1 MAVAKAQLEER
12 TSLEAQ
18 IKEAKRLIDALAP
31 EGLEALTTALGEQ
44 QAERKR
50 LDDSTDD
57 SILADAAEL
66 EAESRTL
73 TAARSNETDAR
84 PALDTARKA
93 DQEHVTKPTAIGRA
107 KERTAVH

>member
-1 MAVAKAQLEER
+1 MAGAKAQLEER

-57 SILADAAEL
+57 YILADAAEL

-73 TAARSNETDAR
+73 TAASSHEKDAR
-84 PALDTARKA
+84 TALDPAPKGRNRK
-93 DQEHVTKPTAIGRA
+93 VSR
-107 KERTAVH
+107 